1 MDSDALS
8 YARLMRL
15 PNVLPLLL
23 ATCLSRLAERMF
35 AIVIVLH
42 ALAAFG
48 SPTLAGWISFAAMA
62 PGLVVS
68 PLAGA
73 LLDRAGAVRGIVVD
87 LATSAVLILTIAV
100 AIRLGQAGPTVM
112 LLLTA
117 TYALTNPLSAAGIRV
132 LLPRLVPA
140 YALDRANALDTAA
153 HGVVDAVGPALAGL
167 LMGFAGTAPA
177 CIVIAAAYA
186 TATVC
191 IALVWSVDPPPSSR
205 AFLAQSLEGLVT
217 VFRRKLLRGLAVG
230 YALSNLTWG
239 ILVVAVPV
247 LAERRFEPGT
257 WEAAAGLLW
266 AMAGLAGGISALAA
280 GQMQLL
286 GREVPVMA
294 GCMVLTAA
302 AVWPVAGGFGLT
314 GIAVGLALVGLLSGP
329 IDVALLT
336 LRQRRT
342 EPGLLGRVLAVSMSI
357 NMAGLP
363 IGTALGGML
372 AAWWLPAA
380 FLAAALASLVGA
392 LATMRLIPR
401 EDR

>member
-1 MDSDALS
+1 MHSEALS
-8 YARLMRL
+8 YARLIRL
-15 PNVLPLLL
+15 PNVLPLLA
-23 ATCLSRLAERMF
+23 ATCLTRLAERMF

-48 SPTLAGWISFAAMA
+48 SPTLAGWLSFAAMA
-62 PGLVVS
+62 PGLIVS
-68 PLAGA
+68 PFAGA
-73 LLDRAGAVRGIVVD
+73 LLDRAGAARGIVID
-87 LATSAVLILTIAV
+87 LAVSAVLILTIAA
-100 AIRLGQAGPTVM
+100 AILLNRAHPIFM
-112 LLLTA
+112 LSLTA
-117 TYALTNPLSAAGIRV
+117 TYALTNPLSAAGVRV

-153 HGVVDAVGPALAGL
+153 FGVVDVVGPSLAGL
-167 LMGFAGTAPA
+167 LMAFAGAAPA
-177 CIVIAAAYA
+177 CVVIAAAYA
-186 TATVC
+186 TATIC
-191 IALVWSVDPPPSSR
+191 ISLVRSVDPPPSSR

-230 YALSNLTWG
+230 YALSNVTWG

-247 LAERRFEPGT
+247 LAERRFAPGT

-266 AMAGLAGGISALAA
+266 AMVGFAGGISALAA
-280 GQMQLL
+280 GQMRLL
-286 GREVPVMA
+286 GREAPVMA
-294 GCMVLTAA
+294 VCMVLTAA
-302 AVWPVAGGFGLT
+302 AVWPVAGGFGLA
-314 GIAVGLALVGLLSGP
+314 GVAVGLTIVGLLAGP

-342 EPGLLGRVLAVSMSI
+342 EPGLLGRVLAVSMSV

-363 IGTALGGML
+363 IGTALGGTL

-380 FLAAALASLVGA
+380 FLVAALASLLGA
-392 LATMRLIPR
+392 LATYRLIPR